1 MGTRPEIIKF
11 APVIRL
17 LENNSNF
24 NSLVLSTAQH
34 REMSSQFLS
43 EFNLKA
49 DYNLDVMTS
58 NQSLAYLT
66 SKISERID
74 EIFTKVKPD
83 FVLVQGDTT
92 TAYISGLV
100 AFYHKIP
107 LGHIEAGLRT
117 FDPYSPFPEEI
128 NRQMLSRIASLNFVP
143 TILAKENLLK
153 ENISVSTIY
162 YTGNTIVDSLNYLID
177 NNERLRQLIKSPST
191 KDIILV
197 TAHRRE
203 NLGIPMNNICH
214 AILEIIDKKKDI
226 EFIFPVHPNPKVR
239 ETVYGILDNVK
250 QVNLIEPVDYNILIE
265 YMIKSKI
272 ILTDSGGIQEESP
285 TLKKPVL
292 VMRSETE
299 RPEVVKAGGA
309 ILVGTDKEYIV
320 SNVLELLNNQDKYN
334 SMTNILNPFGDGLAS
349 ERIID
354 CLLDYFSI
362 ERKYR
367 VTPLEEYYSNNNKKT
382 K

>member
-1 MGTRPEIIKF
+1 
-11 APVIRL
+11 
-17 LENNSNF
+17 
-24 NSLVLSTAQH
+24 
-34 REMSSQFLS
+34 
-43 EFNLKA
+43 
-49 DYNLDVMTS
+49 MTS

-214 AILEIIDKKKDI
+214 AILEIIDKNRDI

-309 ILVGTDKEYIV
+309 ILVGTDKENIV

-354 CLLDYFSI
+354 CLHEFFSI
-362 ERKYR
+362 ERINR
-367 VTPLEEYYSNNNKKT
+367 ITPLEEFYSNNNKNT